1 MSTPR
6 FSILI
11 PTRDRPATFRH
22 TLATAASQPGDD
34 YEIVVA
40 DNCSSPATR
49 EICDQIDPAKIKY
62 LRSDEL
68 LPMTE
73 NWNRGL
79 AACSGEYV
87 TVLGDDDALMPSC
100 LAVARQVLT
109 VTKAKVL
116 GWQPHTYWWPDTIV
130 YWHANRL
137 YMSFGGSDVQQRNS
151 RRVLE
156 MFYANQASF
165 GDLPMIYSAFVH
177 RSVIDEATRRY
188 GGYFGPVDTSADM
201 VSGVLN
207 LHLTDIYAHS
217 NRALSIR
224 GNSGKSNGTAWWA
237 RSLGGPQR
245 QERMRQEN
253 LSLEKLT
260 HKALVPSPNLAIII
274 ASEKLKCR
282 ELYFPD
288 DERLVVNLP
297 AVVAEM
303 IAGLNADVEAYDENL
318 ADLRAL
324 AAKLGVALDA
334 KMIPPR
340 APTTRRVGGSGPSM
354 GPDGSIQGVA
364 VDCNLAGIFTIDAA
378 ARLAEAMLPA
388 LRK

>member
-6 FSILI
+6 FSIII

-22 TLATAASQPGDD
+22 TLATVVSQTGDD
-34 YEIVVA
+34 YEIIVA
-40 DNCSSPATR
+40 DNCGSPATR
-49 EICDQIDPAKIKY
+49 EICEQIDSTKIKY

-73 NWNRGL
+73 NWRRGL
-79 AACSGEYV
+79 AASSGEYI
-87 TVLGDDDALMPSC
+87 TVLGDDDGLMPSC
-100 LAVARQVLT
+100 LAVARRVLTMTKAQVLC
-109 VTKAKVL
+109 
-116 GWQPHTYWWPDTIV
+116 WQPHTYWWPDTIV
-130 YWHANRL
+130 YWNANRL
-137 YMSFGGSDVQQRNS
+137 YMNFGGSDLQQRNS
-151 RRVLE
+151 RLVLE
-156 MFYANQASF
+156 LFYANEAGF
-165 GDLPMIYSAFVH
+165 GDLPMIYNAFVH
-177 RSVIDEATRRY
+177 RSLIDEATRRY
-188 GGYFGPVDTSADM
+188 GGYFGPDDTSADV

-207 LHLTDIYAHS
+207 LHLTETYVYC

-260 HKALVPSPNLAIII
+260 HEALVPSPNLAIII

-282 ELYFPD
+282 ELYFRD
-288 DERLVVNLP
+288 DEKLVVNLP

-303 IAGLNADVEAYDENL
+303 IANLNSDVDAYDDNL

-324 AAKLGVALDA
+324 AEKIGVTIDPAK
-334 KMIPPR
+334 IPPR
-340 APTTRRVGGSGPSM
+340 AQARRRAGSSGPIV
-354 GPDGSIQGVA
+354 GQDGTVQGVA
-364 VDCNLAGIFTIDAA
+364 VDCNLAGVFTIDAA
-378 ARLAEAMLPA
+378 ARLAEAMLPPI
-388 LRK
+388 RK